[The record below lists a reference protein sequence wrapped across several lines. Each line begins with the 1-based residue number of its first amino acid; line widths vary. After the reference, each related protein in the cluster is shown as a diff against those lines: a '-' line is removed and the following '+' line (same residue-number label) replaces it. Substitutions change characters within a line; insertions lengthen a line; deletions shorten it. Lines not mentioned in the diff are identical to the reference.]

1 MPEAQAASF
10 SLRARQ
16 LELILHRISSEP
28 KWDYLC
34 NVRGLQWAV
43 YSGLW
48 TGFSVGS
55 DVCRFQGYPFFDR
68 ALPMEKNLCKQSA
81 FSHVKLKPFF
91 LLEKYMNASIL
102 SAFFFC
108 YIYPVLLQFPPLG
121 LFETSCSV

>member
-34 NVRGLQWAV
+34 NARGLEWAV

-68 ALPMEKNLCKQSA
+68 ALPMEKPKNLCKQSA
-81 FSHVKLKPFF
+81 FSHLKLKPFF
-91 LLEKYMNASIL
+91 F
-102 SAFFFC
+102 SA
-108 YIYPVLLQFPPLG
+108 
-121 LFETSCSV
+121 

>member
-1 MPEAQAASF
+1 MLSGAGLQTKEFVPEAQAASF

-34 NVRGLQWAV
+34 NARGLQWAV

-48 TGFSVGS
+48 TGFSVSS

-68 ALPMEKNLCKQSA
+68 ALPMEKKS
-81 FSHVKLKPFF
+81 
-91 LLEKYMNASIL
+91 
-102 SAFFFC
+102 
-108 YIYPVLLQFPPLG
+108 LQTIRF
-121 LFETSCSV
+121 